1 VYQGSKCKR
10 YAGHSS
16 KILNVRFTFDDSFL
30 VSVGGA
36 VCSALPHLYMRVT
49 TGAGTDYSVF
59 QWAHVDG

>member
-1 VYQGSKCKR
+1 
-10 YAGHSS
+10 
-16 KILNVRFTFDDSFL
+16 
-30 VSVGGA
+30 VGGA